1 MSARLNPTP
10 SPFFKLWVQLF
21 NTFFFFSL
29 IGRSFCLWTKGNR
42 SDPTAHLMRFSF
54 FFFVALNQP
63 HPTYGCDYPTTAPPP
78 FTSSF
83 SLLIFT
89 PQSPLLFFFIV
100 CFVLQLSDIKLS
112 IKFRGFAFR
121 IFAAKGMQF
130 VRQVF

>member
-1 MSARLNPTP
+1 MDEGE
-10 SPFFKLWVQLF
+10 Q
-21 NTFFFFSL
+21 
-29 IGRSFCLWTKGNR
+29 IR
-42 SDPTAHLMRFSF
+42 SDCTSDALFF

>member
-21 NTFFFFSL
+21 NTFFFFFTYWL
-29 IGRSFCLWTKGNR
+29 VLLFVDEGEQIR
-42 SDPTAHLMRFSF
+42 SDCTSDAL

-89 PQSPLLFFFIV
+89 PQSPLLFFIV

-112 IKFRGFAFR
+112 ITFRGFAFR